1 MLFLKTKISLH
12 SQTKTRMNHKW
23 YKWEV
28 LLLLWMAFLL
38 NQGDRQ
44 VFNTVLPA
52 IRDALN
58 LSDTSVGLIA
68 TMFNLF
74 YAVMVPVGGWA
85 GDRFSRK
92 WVTTISIL
100 FWSIATMFTGLAAS
114 MFWLI
119 ILRSVATG
127 GGEAFFGPANYS
139 LLGQYHTATRARAMS
154 IHQTAYYIGVILAG
168 WLAGLIADKL
178 GWQYSF
184 IIFGAVGVFWGIL
197 MIVRLKDYPKTPDQ
211 AVGDGKAVPGQEATA
226 SPSLPATTGNPD
238 KPGFFDGFKTVFTT
252 PTALALT
259 LGFSGLIFVITGYM
273 TWVPAYLQEEF
284 GQSQA
289 QAGFDSMFWTYVAAF
304 IGVLLAGSLSDKLAV
319 RNHGTRMMLQAIGL
333 IGGAV
338 FLFLMGG
345 HPALWLLY
353 IAFAGWGFFRAFFD
367 ANTYAIL
374 YDVTPPRLHASC
386 SSAMITTGFAVGAL
400 APVVLGALKES
411 MGSLSATF
419 PILAV
424 IWIVCGIMMLAV
436 ARKRYNKDFDKNHIQ

>member
-1 MLFLKTKISLH
+1 MKKNS
-12 SQTKTRMNHKW
+12 W

-28 LLLLWMAFLL
+28 LLLLWMAYLL

-58 LSDTSVGLIA
+58 LTDTSVGLIA
-68 TMFNLF
+68 TIFNLF
-74 YAVMVPVGGWA
+74 YALMVPVGGWA

-100 FWSIATMFTGLAAS
+100 FWSVATMFTGLATS
-114 MFWLI
+114 FMWLV

-139 LLGQYHTATRARAMS
+139 LLGQYHTDTRARAMS
-154 IHQTAYYIGVILAG
+154 IHQTAYYVGVILAG

-178 GWQYSF
+178 GWKYSF
-184 IIFGAVGVFWGIL
+184 IIFGAAGIVWGIL
-197 MIVRLKDYPKTPDQ
+197 MIIRLKDYPKAEAPA
-211 AVGDGKAVPGQEATA
+211 AVEA
-226 SPSLPATTGNPD
+226 PKEK

-252 PTALALT
+252 PTALMLT
-259 LGFSGLIFVITGYM
+259 IGFSGLIFVITGYM

-284 GQSQA
+284 GQNQA
-289 QAGFDSMFWTYVAAF
+289 TAGFNSMFWTYVAAF
-304 IGVLLAGSLSDKLAV
+304 VGVLLAGSLSDRLAAKS
-319 RNHGTRMMLQAIGL
+319 HKIRMSLQAAGL
-333 IGGAV
+333 LGGAV

-345 HPALWLLY
+345 HPSLLVLY
-353 IAFAGWGFFRAFFD
+353 LSFAGWGFFRAFFD
-367 ANTYAIL
+367 ANTYAVL
-374 YDVTPPRLHASC
+374 YDVTPERLHASC
-386 SSAMITTGFAVGAL
+386 SSAMIMTGFAVGAL

-424 IWIVCGIMMLAV
+424 IWVVCSILMFIVANTNYQ
-436 ARKRYNKDFDKNHIQ
+436 KDYNKMHHE

>member
-1 MLFLKTKISLH
+1 MLWCSKNDYLCIKDTE
-12 SQTKTRMNHKW
+12 TMHKN

-28 LLLLWMAFLL
+28 LLLLWMAYLL
-38 NQGDRQ
+38 NQADRQ

-52 IRDALN
+52 IRDALQ
-58 LSDTSVGLIA
+58 LTDTSVGLIA
-68 TMFNLF
+68 TIFNLF
-74 YAVMVPVGGWA
+74 YAIMVPIGGWA

-100 FWSIATMFTGLAAS
+100 FWSVATMFTGLATS

-139 LLGQYHTATRARAMS
+139 LLGEYHTDTRARAMS
-154 IHQTAYYIGVILAG
+154 IHQTAYYVGVILAG
-168 WLAGLIADKL
+168 WLAGLIADKM

-184 IIFGAVGVFWGIL
+184 IIFGAVGVLWGIL
-197 MIVRLKDYPKTPDQ
+197 MIVRLKDYPKKERFQP
-211 AVGDGKAVPGQEATA
+211 EAA
-226 SPSLPATTGNPD
+226 APAD

-252 PTALALT
+252 PTALMLT
-259 LGFSGLIFVITGYM
+259 IGFSGLIFVITGYM

-284 GQSQA
+284 TQNQA
-289 QAGFDSMFWTYVAAF
+289 TAGFNSMFWTYVAAF
-304 IGVLLAGSLSDKLAV
+304 VGVLLAGSLSDKLALKS
-319 RNHGTRMMLQAIGL
+319 RKLRMFLQGVGL

-353 IAFAGWGFFRAFFD
+353 VSFAGWGFFRAFFD
-367 ANTYAIL
+367 ANTYAVL

-386 SSAMITTGFAVGAL
+386 SSAMIMTGFAVGAF
-400 APVVLGALKES
+400 APLVLGALKES
-411 MGSLSATF
+411 MGSLSRTF

-424 IWIVCGIMMLAV
+424 IWVVCGLLMLVV
-436 ARKRYNKDFDKNHIQ
+436 AQSRYQKDYDKNMIDHE

>member
-1 MLFLKTKISLH
+1 MKVNISK
-12 SQTKTRMNHKW
+12 SS

-28 LLLLWMAFLL
+28 LVLLWMAYLL

-58 LSDTSVGLIA
+58 LTDTSVGLIA
-68 TMFNLF
+68 TIFNLF
-74 YAVMVPVGGWA
+74 YAIMVPVGGWA

-100 FWSIATMFTGLAAS
+100 FWSVATMFTGLATS
-114 MFWLI
+114 FMWLV

-139 LLGQYHTATRARAMS
+139 LLGQYHTDTRARAMS
-154 IHQTAYYIGVILAG
+154 IHQTAYYVGVILAG

-178 GWQYSF
+178 GWKYSF
-184 IIFGAVGVFWGIL
+184 IIFGAVGIVWGIL
-197 MIVRLKDYPKTPDQ
+197 MIIRLKDYPKKVDSSAVSTPQKD
-211 AVGDGKAVPGQEATA
+211 
-226 SPSLPATTGNPD
+226 S

-252 PTALALT
+252 PTALMLT
-259 LGFSGLIFVITGYM
+259 IGFSGLIFVITGYM

-289 QAGFDSMFWTYVAAF
+289 SAGFNSMFWTYVAAF
-304 IGVLLAGSLSDKLAV
+304 VGVLIAGTLSDMLAAKSHKV
-319 RNHGTRMMLQAIGL
+319 RMTLQAAGL
-333 IGGAV
+333 LGGAV

-353 IAFAGWGFFRAFFD
+353 ISFAGWGFFRAFFD
-367 ANTYAIL
+367 ANTYAVL
-374 YDVTPPRLHASC
+374 YDVTPERLHASC
-386 SSAMITTGFAVGAL
+386 SSAMIMTGFAVGAL
-400 APVVLGALKES
+400 APVILGALKES

-424 IWIVCGIMMLAV
+424 IWVVCSALMFIVA
-436 ARKRYNKDFDKNHIQ
+436 KTSYQKDYDKLHK

>member
-1 MLFLKTKISLH
+1 MKINTKGGL
-12 SQTKTRMNHKW
+12 

-28 LLLLWMAFLL
+28 LLLLWMAYLL

-58 LSDTSVGLIA
+58 LTDTSVGLIA
-68 TMFNLF
+68 TIFNLF
-74 YAVMVPVGGWA
+74 YAIMVPIGGWA

-100 FWSIATMFTGLAAS
+100 FWSVATMFTGLATS
-114 MFWLI
+114 FMWLV

-139 LLGQYHTATRARAMS
+139 LLGQYHTDTRARAMS
-154 IHQTAYYIGVILAG
+154 IHQTAYYVGVILAG

-178 GWQYSF
+178 GWKYSF
-184 IIFGAVGVFWGIL
+184 IIFGAAGIVWGIL
-197 MIVRLKDYPKTPDQ
+197 MTIRLKDYPKEDGAAIQ
-211 AVGDGKAVPGQEATA
+211 AEAAPVLEKAV
-226 SPSLPATTGNPD
+226 

-252 PTALALT
+252 PTALMLT
-259 LGFSGLIFVITGYM
+259 IGFSGLIFVITGYM

-284 GQSQA
+284 AQNQA
-289 QAGFDSMFWTYVAAF
+289 TAGFNSMFWTYVAAF
-304 IGVLLAGSLSDKLAV
+304 VGVMLAGSLSDRLALKDRKV
-319 RNHGTRMMLQAIGL
+319 RMTLQAIGL
-333 IGGAV
+333 LGGAV

-353 IAFAGWGFFRAFFD
+353 ASFAGWGFFRAFFD
-367 ANTYAIL
+367 ANTYSVL
-374 YDVTPPRLHASC
+374 YDVTPEHLHASC
-386 SSAMITTGFAVGAL
+386 SSAMIMTGFAVGAL

-419 PILAV
+419 PILAA
-424 IWIVCGIMMLAV
+424 IWVVCSIAMFIV
-436 ARKRYNKDFDKNHIQ
+436 ARVSYQKDYDKNHTK